1 MTPSRVLLS
10 KKAGHDL
17 VDGCVYGPVRS
28 RRLGWSLGINWFAP
42 KTKVCNF
49 DCVYCQ
55 LGPTDRL
62 PLRADFVPLEV
73 FAQEVETAFARI
85 AADGTPI
92 DVITISGN
100 GEPTLHPRTPDLI
113 DRVLAARDRYFP
125 TARTWVLTNGTRNH
139 VDAVAEA
146 LNRLDERAVKLD
158 AVGPWLTDIDKPL
171 FGFRWDAFVEGL
183 RKLRDY
189 HLQVM
194 VVKGRGQNQDPRAWT
209 AWVEWVRSQA
219 LRPKSIQLY
228 TVDRFPAYAGVEPLD
243 RREMAEVASY
253 LSHRLPNIALEI
265 VWPEGA

>member
-1 MTPSRVLLS
+1 MVLSEPLP
-10 KKAGHDL
+10 KKPGHDL

-42 KTKVCNF
+42 MTKVCNF

-62 PLRADFVPLEV
+62 PRREDFVGLDV
-73 FAQEVETAFARI
+73 FSREVEAAFARVV
-85 AADGTPI
+85 AAGVPV

-113 DRVLAARDRYFP
+113 DCVLAARDRYFP
-125 TARTWVLTNGTRNH
+125 RARTWILTNGTRVH
-139 VDAVAEA
+139 VDGVAEA

-158 AVGPWLTDIDKPL
+158 GVGPWLIDVDKPL
-171 FGFRWDAFVEGL
+171 FGFRWEALVEGL

-194 VVKGRGQNQDPRAWT
+194 VVRGRGENVAPA
-209 AWVEWVRSQA
+209 ALAEWVGWVRRHA
-219 LRPKSIQLY
+219 LRPKSVQVY
-228 TVDRFPAYAGVEPLD
+228 TVDRFPAYEGVRPLS
-243 RREMAEVASY
+243 RSEMARVADWLARHLPDVPLEV
-253 LSHRLPNIALEI
+253 
-265 VWPEGA
+265 VWPEE